1 MANLTLTAIGDI
13 AAVYDGPHATPKKTA
28 EGPIYLGIDAI
39 SNDGQLIPSA
49 FAHLSE
55 EDYPKWTKRVEPQED
70 DIVFSY
76 EATIG
81 RYAMLP
87 GGFRGSLGRRLA
99 VIRVD
104 KAKVNP
110 RWLYYYFLS
119 PAWGTFI
126 ENHTYHGSTVDRV
139 SVEDYPTYKIPLP
152 ELAHQNSTV
161 GVLAAIDD
169 KIANNKRLMQD
180 LEETAQLIYD
190 YWFTQFDFPNENGMP
205 YKSSGGKMVRNE
217 ELKREIPEGWQVIPV
232 REACSIVD
240 CLHSKKPDECFEK
253 ESSYL
258 LQLDNLVDLG
268 MLDLSW
274 KYYVAV
280 NDFEEWTSRI
290 LLHDGDMVITN
301 AGRVGGMARI
311 GEDVVTGMG
320 RNMTG
325 IRPVSVPAM
334 FMWYFFQSPEMQRQ
348 IANNTD
354 SGSFFG
360 SLNVIGIKS
369 LMFVLPPSEN
379 RELLTQFSK
388 CVEPLRKHA
397 EALQRENLELIELR
411 NWLLPMLMNG
421 QLVVE

>member
-81 RYAMLP
+81 RYAMIP

-152 ELAHQNSTV
+152 E
-161 GVLAAIDD
+161 
-169 KIANNKRLMQD
+169 
-180 LEETAQLIYD
+180 
-190 YWFTQFDFPNENGMP
+190 
-205 YKSSGGKMVRNE
+205 
-217 ELKREIPEGWQVIPV
+217 
-232 REACSIVD
+232 
-240 CLHSKKPDECFEK
+240 
-253 ESSYL
+253 
-258 LQLDNLVDLG
+258 
-268 MLDLSW
+268 
-274 KYYVAV
+274 
-280 NDFEEWTSRI
+280 
-290 LLHDGDMVITN
+290 
-301 AGRVGGMARI
+301 
-311 GEDVVTGMG
+311 
-320 RNMTG
+320 
-325 IRPVSVPAM
+325 
-334 FMWYFFQSPEMQRQ
+334 
-348 IANNTD
+348 
-354 SGSFFG
+354 
-360 SLNVIGIKS
+360 
-369 LMFVLPPSEN
+369 
-379 RELLTQFSK
+379 
-388 CVEPLRKHA
+388 
-397 EALQRENLELIELR
+397 
-411 NWLLPMLMNG
+411 
-421 QLVVE
+421 

>member
-1 MANLTLTAIGDI
+1 MI
-13 AAVYDGPHATPKKTA
+13 
-28 EGPIYLGIDAI
+28 
-39 SNDGQLIPSA
+39 
-49 FAHLSE
+49 
-55 EDYPKWTKRVEPQED
+55 
-70 DIVFSY
+70 
-76 EATIG
+76 
-81 RYAMLP
+81 P